1 VNESEVFVVVRC
13 KSRGGGGEIFFFGK
27 VDFSWKIEFL
37 SRAEVELSFKEN
49 WKGLRLNGSL
59 SRQHGGGPELEE
71 SVAAICTFHFLWFTE
86 ESRKRFL
93 SETGRRERIWKS

>member
-1 VNESEVFVVVRC
+1 MNESEVFVVVRC
-13 KSRGGGGEIFFFGK
+13 KSRGGEIFFLGK
-27 VDFSWKIEFL
+27 VDFSWKIEFQ
-37 SRAEVELSFKEN
+37 SRAEVELSFKGN

-86 ESRKRFL
+86 ESEKRFL
-93 SETGRRERIWKS
+93 RET